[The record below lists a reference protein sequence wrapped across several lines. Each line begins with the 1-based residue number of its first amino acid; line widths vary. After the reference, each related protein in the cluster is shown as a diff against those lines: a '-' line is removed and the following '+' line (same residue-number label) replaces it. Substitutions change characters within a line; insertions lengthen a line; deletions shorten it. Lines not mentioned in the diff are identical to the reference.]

1 MYYGSTERSIFL
13 LLHVLQQLYG
23 PFFNLEAWEQILT
36 SGASWSIIISL
47 ILLECLLSVDNAV
60 VLAAQTQS
68 LPTQKQQTEALLYGL
83 WGSYILRFIMI
94 GLGTFMIHIWEVKL
108 IGSLY
113 LMYLVFSFF
122 YKRNKQKT
130 KQVEQKP
137 KKTGKFWP
145 VVTQMVFMDAIFSVD
160 SILAALAVSTN
171 PIIVLIGG
179 LVGILVMRG
188 IAEIIIKI
196 MRKIPE
202 LEPMAYC
209 LIAIIAV
216 KLFLT
221 IPQIDI
227 EIPPTAFV
235 IILVLAVG
243 ITLLIHYIRAAK
255 AKKANS

>member
-1 MYYGSTERSIFL
+1 MIHL
-13 LLHVLQQLYG
+13 LQQLYG
-23 PFFNLEAWEQILT
+23 PFFDLQEWGEILT
-36 SGASWSIIISL
+36 SGSSWAIIISL

-60 VLAAQTQS
+60 VLAAQTQG

-94 GLGTFMIHIWEVKL
+94 GLGTFMIHMWEVKL

-122 YKRNKQKT
+122 HKRKKT
-130 KQVEQKP
+130 QAKKNVKP
-137 KKTGKFWP
+137 KKDRKFWP
-145 VVTQMVFMDAIFSVD
+145 TVFQMVLMDAVFSVD

-188 IAEIIIKI
+188 IAEIIVKL
-196 MRKIPE
+196 MKKIPE
-202 LEPMAYC
+202 LEPMAYF

-227 EIPPTAFV
+227 EIPASAFAV
-235 IILVLAVG
+235 ILVAAIG
-243 ITLLIHYIRAAK
+243 ITLLIHWIRV
-255 AKKANS
+255 KKQVSIKK